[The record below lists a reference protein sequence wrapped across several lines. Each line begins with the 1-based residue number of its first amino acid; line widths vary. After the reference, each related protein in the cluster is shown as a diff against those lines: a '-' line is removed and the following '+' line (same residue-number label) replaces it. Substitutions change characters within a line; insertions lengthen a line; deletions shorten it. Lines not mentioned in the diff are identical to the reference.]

1 MVPAF
6 QYRDYKIIHSKKADR
21 FVEGIKFFTQNNE
34 RVINYPKEHL
44 KNGREKNNA
53 TNYQYKKLVRI
64 MKHIRN
70 NMVGEGLIDGEIITS
85 FLVECL
91 VWNVKNTYIT
101 KHDSWNE
108 TLQDSIAFLW
118 NEINDGH
125 AKDWGEVSE
134 MLYLFHS
141 GRKWNQDSAKQFL
154 GIMYSYLEY

>member
-1 MVPAF
+1 M
-6 QYRDYKIIHSKKADR
+6 
-21 FVEGIKFFTQNNE
+21 
-34 RVINYPKEHL
+34 VINYPKEHL

-125 AKDWGEVSE
+125 AKEWGEVSE
-134 MLYLFHS
+134 RLYLFHS

-154 GIMYSYLEY
+154 GKMYSYLEY